1 MSNVVDLRSFA
12 LPQETVGIPGTDAV
26 IRVGALSFED
36 IVALF
41 LRHKVIAADLY
52 LRFLGEDADKK
63 KVVTAALGT
72 FIQEAPELAAAIIAI
87 GAGYGMDD
95 GVIAKIQ
102 KLAFPTQTQALE
114 KIGMLTFGRLEDDAV
129 KKFLGTVTSALAVF
143 NETLTEVSRALP
155 AGSVPSEGT

>member
-1 MSNVVDLRSFA
+1 MSNVIDFRSFA
-12 LPQETVGIPGTDAV
+12 LPEETIGIPGTGFV
-26 IRVGALSFED
+26 FRVRALSFED

-41 LRHKVIAADLY
+41 VRHKVIAADLY
-52 LRFLGEDADKK
+52 LRFLGEEADKK

-72 FIQEAPELAAAIIAI
+72 FIKEAPELAAAIISISSGSGLDDEAI
-87 GAGYGMDD
+87 SN
-95 GVIAKIQ
+95 IQ
-102 KLAFPTQTQALE
+102 RLAFPTQTEALE

-143 NETLTEVSRALP
+143 NETLSEVSRALP